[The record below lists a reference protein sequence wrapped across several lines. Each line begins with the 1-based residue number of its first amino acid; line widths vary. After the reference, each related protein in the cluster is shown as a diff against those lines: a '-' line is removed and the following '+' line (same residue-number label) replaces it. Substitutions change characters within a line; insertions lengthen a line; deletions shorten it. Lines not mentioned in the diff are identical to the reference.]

1 MVFSERG
8 WRCWLAR
15 VLFLASPL
23 SFSTFAFDLLL
34 RLLAS
39 YLIEIE
45 CLTGFHCFCRNGTI
59 IVTGTSDGKRLKK

>member
-1 MVFSERG
+1 
-8 WRCWLAR
+8 
-15 VLFLASPL
+15 LFLASPL